1 MYVIKV
7 VNKQN
12 PREKRI
18 YENVMLIRDVYDSGK
33 KYHELV
39 MPDSTASFIANEWTF
54 YTRDWVEL
62 VL

>member
-1 MYVIKV
+1 MYVVKV

-18 YENVMLIRDVYDSGK
+18 YENVMLIRDVYTGGK

-39 MPDSTASFIANEWTF
+39 MSDGTTSFIANEWIF
-54 YTRDWVEL
+54 YKRDWVEL
-62 VL
+62 AL